1 MCKDMM
7 TTSLQTK
14 PLAAS
19 FLSTDQSLTLLT
31 GPSGSGKT
39 TFCREVVAQMYETE
53 ALVGGFICPAVFENG
68 KKVGIDLLN
77 IASGEQRRLG
87 KRSQNETEATVG
99 CWQMDEE
106 TLAWGNQILSG
117 LKDEALVVIDELG
130 PLELEEGCGYQDAL
144 RLLDEGSYHKALVV
158 VRPSL
163 LHLAKLRWPHAQVL
177 DLGEESR

>member
-1 MCKDMM
+1 M

-68 KKVGIDLLN
+68 QKVGIDLLN

-130 PLELEEGCGYQDAL
+130 PLELEEGYGYQEAL
-144 RLLDEGSYHKALVV
+144 RLLDEGCYHKALVV

-163 LHLAKLRWPHAQVL
+163 LPLAKLRWPHAQVL
-177 DLGEESR
+177 DLEGGGQ